1 MSWPRD
7 VGCVYAETPDAL
19 VLVDPLV
26 PQDEE
31 DRFWEALDRDRRRL
45 EHLPVEILLT
55 CAWHRRS
62 SDVVAARYG
71 AEVRRP
77 GDAPPRDV
85 EVMVFED
92 GEWREAVFAF
102 RAYETIVFGDVI
114 EGDGAG
120 GLRMPPEWW
129 PAHEERTLR
138 VKSELR
144 RVLDWPIEIVLVSH
158 GEPVLHGGRTLLEKV
173 LTRD

>member
-1 MSWPRD
+1 M
-7 VGCVYAETPDAL
+7 
-19 VLVDPLV
+19 
-26 PQDEE
+26 
-31 DRFWEALDRDRRRL
+31 
-45 EHLPVEILLT
+45 
-55 CAWHRRS
+55 
-62 SDVVAARYG
+62 
-71 AEVRRP
+71 
-77 GDAPPRDV
+77 
-85 EVMVFED
+85 MVFED

>member
-71 AEVRRP
+71 DR
-77 GDAPPRDV
+77 
-85 EVMVFED
+85 
-92 GEWREAVFAF
+92 
-102 RAYETIVFGDVI
+102 
-114 EGDGAG
+114 
-120 GLRMPPEWW
+120 
-129 PAHEERTLR
+129 
-138 VKSELR
+138 KS
-144 RVLDWPIEIVLVSH
+144 VV
-158 GEPVLHGGRTLLEKV
+158 
-173 LTRD
+173 